1 MADLNDKMLKA
12 YRYYLRVERNMSE
25 NTTSSYCSDVSAFFS
40 GFEGDPLRAES
51 FDIGNYLA
59 SRSGSISKRSQS
71 RLLSSLR
78 SFFDY
83 LVLEGER
90 SDNPCDAVE
99 YPKLGKY
106 LPEVL
111 SVDEVT
117 AIIEGVDTR
126 SWNGVRDRAI
136 LEILYGCGLRVS
148 EVCSL
153 KISNVY
159 ETEGFVRIIGK
170 GDKERLVPMGG
181 AAVEAYRDWLSM
193 RPDAF
198 DPAYDDYVFLNRFGK
213 PLSRVSVFNMVK
225 KAALLAGVDKEIS
238 PHTFRH
244 SFATHLIENG
254 ADLRVVQE
262 MLGHESILTTEI
274 YTHIDTA
281 TWQKAIL
288 DHHPRG

>member
-1 MADLNDKMLKA
+1 MADLKDKMLKA
-12 YRYYLRVERNMSE
+12 YRYYLRVERNLSE

-40 GFEGDPLRAES
+40 GFEGDPLRAGS

-153 KISNVY
+153 KISFPTSTRRKASCASL
-159 ETEGFVRIIGK
+159 EKGTRSAWCPWEGRPWRPIEIGAPCVRK
-170 GDKERLVPMGG
+170 PST
-181 AAVEAYRDWLSM
+181 LSTM
-193 RPDAF
+193 TMC
-198 DPAYDDYVFLNRFGK
+198 
-213 PLSRVSVFNMVK
+213 S
-225 KAALLAGVDKEIS
+225 
-238 PHTFRH
+238 
-244 SFATHLIENG
+244 
-254 ADLRVVQE
+254 
-262 MLGHESILTTEI
+262 
-274 YTHIDTA
+274 
-281 TWQKAIL
+281 
-288 DHHPRG
+288 